1 MPEGMASIFKVFKD
15 AGYVTGAFGKW
26 GLGSPGSEGDPNKQG
41 IDDFFGYNCQ
51 LLAHNYY
58 ADHLWENN
66 RRIELTGNY
75 NGAYGVYTQDT
86 IHKKRLEFIE
96 KNKYKPYNC
105 ARR

>member
-1 MPEGMASIFKVFKD
+1 M
-15 AGYVTGAFGKW
+15 
-26 GLGSPGSEGDPNKQG
+26 GSPGSEGDPNKQG

-75 NGAYGVYTQDT
+75 NGGYGVYTQDT
-86 IHKKRLEFIE
+86 IHKKGLEFIE
-96 KNKYKPYNC
+96 KNKDKPFFYSC
-105 ARR
+105 LM